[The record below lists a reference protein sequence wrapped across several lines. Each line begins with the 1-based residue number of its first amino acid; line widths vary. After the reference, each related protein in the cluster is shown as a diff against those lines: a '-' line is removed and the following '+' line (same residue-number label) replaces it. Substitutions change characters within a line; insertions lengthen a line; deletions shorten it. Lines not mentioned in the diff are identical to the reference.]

1 MVGTAAIRSSGV
13 SDGSE
18 LALSFSLS
26 VGSELELLFA
36 ELDDALL
43 GELLGAGTDVSGETL
58 LGAEVDVLP
67 EIVFDVS
74 EVPLDNEPLCSLDAA
89 NPLRGACR
97 PPIGDIWAEFPKT
110 EYGDTPPFSP

>member
-18 LALSFSLS
+18 LALSFILS
-26 VGSELELLFA
+26 GGSELEILFA
-36 ELDDALL
+36 ELDDTLLVALL
-43 GELLGAGTDVSGETL
+43 GVGTDVYGETL

-67 EIVFDVS
+67 EVVFDVS
-74 EVPLDNEPLCSLDAA
+74 EVLLGNEPLRSLDAA
-89 NPLRGACR
+89 NPLGDACR
-97 PPIGDIWAEFPKT
+97 PPIGGIWAEFPKT